1 MNTKICPGC
10 KKDLAAYMETCPF
23 CGTDMRSVAEIL
35 VKPIV
40 PPAVKQTQPSPE
52 QEKPAPQQQSQKQ
65 PSPEQKISAP
75 QPQSQAPV
83 NNSGENYPTTPQRPK
98 STGEIFWGIMG
109 IVCGITIFIVGLVN
123 ISLID
128 SVRFGADFY
137 TEIHE
142 VTAACATGI
151 YGLYVV
157 IGIALV
163 VYYGYKLSKE

>member
-1 MNTKICPGC
+1 MNIKICPKC
-10 KKDLAAYMETCPF
+10 KKGLAADVETCPS
-23 CGTDMRSVAEIL
+23 CGTDMRSVAEIQAAPT
-35 VKPIV
+35 KP
-40 PPAVKQTQPSPE
+40 TE
-52 QEKPAPQQQSQKQ
+52 NQE
-65 PSPEQKISAP
+65 
-75 QPQSQAPV
+75 QPQVST
-83 NNSGENYPTTPQRPK
+83 NNSGGNNPTTPQRPK

-163 VYYGYKLSKE
+163 LYYAHKICENK